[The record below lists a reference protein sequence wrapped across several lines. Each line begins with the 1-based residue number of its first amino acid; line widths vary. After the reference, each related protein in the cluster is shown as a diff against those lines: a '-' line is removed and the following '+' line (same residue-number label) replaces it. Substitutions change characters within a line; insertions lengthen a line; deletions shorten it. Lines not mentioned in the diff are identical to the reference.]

1 MRRSIIA
8 TKQKEKMYSVMKERC
23 CGHPFLPLKLWQIM
37 GDGKANQGMGHIVQ
51 PSGGNNLALSV
62 IF

>member
-8 TKQKEKMYSVMKERC
+8 TEQTEKMYSVMKERRY
-23 CGHPFLPLKLWQIM
+23 GHLCLPLKSWQII

-51 PSGGNNLALSV
+51 PSGANLALSV